1 MQRPEG
7 GDMQRDDDISAQLSS
22 TTNDDISAQLSLAT
36 NDDITQPPGLQK
48 TVNDFPDADVSR
60 VISHLRQELAGDNNS
75 IYESVV

>member
-36 NDDITQPPGLQK
+36 NDDINQPPGLG
-48 TVNDFPDADVSR
+48 DFPDADFSR

-75 IYESVV
+75 IYG